1 MWRQWPEKPSR
12 PDAGWGSLLVR
23 AWPHKVVSLPSGS
36 RASLDNFVGPG
47 KESGISG
54 YLGSKRPLSRCR
66 LPARVRAAP
75 GDWRQAS
82 PWMVRGEVTFLRKPM
97 DTRHN
102 TVIEECADSVVEE
115 LYTPLPEALE
125 LLADRRRVSG
135 SRRQGGWLPAE
146 LPRAERGYAMLSR
159 WFATPNFETL
169 HFLRMARNSGL
180 HPVIEEYHG
189 DKFVGHNPMKH
200 ALACLRFQT
209 LDGKGS
215 ERLHVIDWAQQGRP
229 MRQLVT
235 LGGRPLAHFH
245 REWLNRVV
253 PECERPS
260 IFECSDQYEGIS
272 GCVHAY
278 YRTLLSLCVA
288 DGILFEDFLP
298 NATERPFTQAVVIPA
313 FRAIQEE
320 TGCRPLIAR
329 LCPFGT
335 AHDSRWNS
343 YAGEL
348 RPIAQS
354 LLEGT
359 GGLVREHI
367 EVRVP

>member
-1 MWRQWPEKPSR
+1 
-12 PDAGWGSLLVR
+12 
-23 AWPHKVVSLPSGS
+23 
-36 RASLDNFVGPG
+36 
-47 KESGISG
+47 
-54 YLGSKRPLSRCR
+54 
-66 LPARVRAAP
+66 
-75 GDWRQAS
+75 
-82 PWMVRGEVTFLRKPM
+82 MVRGEVTFLRMPM
-97 DTRHN
+97 DTRPN
-102 TVIEECADSVVEE
+102 NIIEQGADRVVEE
-115 LYTPLPEALE
+115 LYTPLPEALA
-125 LLADRRRVSG
+125 LLDERRRVSG
-135 SRRQGGWLPAE
+135 SRRSGGWLPAE
-146 LPRAERGYAMLSR
+146 LPRAERGYALLSR

-169 HFLRMARNSGL
+169 HFLRVARNCGL

-200 ALACLRFQT
+200 ALVCLRFQVSEGNG
-209 LDGKGS
+209 L
-215 ERLHVIDWAQQGRP
+215 ERLQVIDWAQQGRP
-229 MRQLVT
+229 MRQLLT

-245 REWLNRVV
+245 REWMHRVV
-253 PECERPS
+253 PERERPS
-260 IFECSDQYEGIS
+260 IFECSEQYERIS

-298 NATERPFTQAVVIPA
+298 DATELPFTQAVVLPA

-320 TGCRPLIAR
+320 LGCRPLIAR

-354 LLEGT
+354 LLESPGD
-359 GGLVREHI
+359 LVPQPI
-367 EVRVP
+367 PVRVP